1 MAPVTVNGGCGGPG
15 GCDCGRDASSDPVSD
30 GGTQAFQSADFGRL
44 QGHELADDL
53 GTDTDH
59 CIRCGFCTNACPV
72 FAETKWE
79 SVSPRGHANVI
90 KAYLDGDLDEPEQI
104 EENLDLCIKCKQCV
118 APCPAGVEIPK
129 LVIRANE
136 RLNEEEG
143 STLGDRLFADPR
155 RLNALGSLAAPLSN
169 LLSTIGPVRSVM
181 ESVLGIDAR
190 RPLPTFHRETFQDW
204 YADHEPA
211 TPVGGDDLDR
221 DVAVYV
227 DCYVN
232 YNAPEIGKAAVTVL
246 ERAGANVSL
255 ADPGCCGRAALSK
268 GFVSAAET
276 NADAALPSLA
286 DLVAEGRDVVCIEPS
301 CAAMLKDEFLDMF
314 DDPRAAQVADN
325 AYELM
330 EYLEEVFSQSP
341 KALPMGALDEHVAVH
356 SHCHTKHL
364 GIDGAAAAVL
374 SRIPDLAVDEP
385 HVSCCGMAGSFGY
398 QSEYYDLSMDIGEN
412 LFAQIRD
419 SGGDPVATGFSCRS
433 QIKDGMDDLAE
444 HPVQV
449 LERATR
455 PERVPVESS
464 TVTVTTDD

>member
-1 MAPVTVNGGCGGPG
+1 MTPVTAEGGCGGPG
-15 GCDCGRDASSDPVSD
+15 ECSCGHGGPPGEAVSD
-30 GGTQAFQSADFGRL
+30 GGTEAFQPADFGRL

-90 KAYLDGDLDEPEQI
+90 KAYLDGDLEDPEQI
-104 EENLDLCIKCKQCV
+104 EENLDLCIKCKQCI

-143 STLGDRLFADPR
+143 TALGDRLFADPR
-155 RLNALGSLAAPLSN
+155 RLNALGSLAAPVSN
-169 LLSTIGPVRSVM
+169 LLSKLGPVRSVM

-190 RPLPTFHRETFQDW
+190 RPLPTFHRETFEDW
-204 YADHEPA
+204 YAAHDPA
-211 TPVGGDDLDR
+211 PAVGDLDR

-232 YNAPEIGKAAVTVL
+232 YNAPTIGKAAVTVL
-246 ERAGANVSL
+246 ERAGADVSL

-268 GFVSAAET
+268 GFVAEAEA
-276 NADAALPSLA
+276 NADAALPPLA
-286 DLVAEGRDVVCIEPS
+286 DLVAAGRDVVCVEPS
-301 CAAMLKDEFLDMF
+301 CAAMLKDEFRDLF
-314 DDPRAAQVADN
+314 DDPRATQVADN

-330 EYLEEVFSQSP
+330 EYLDHVLAEEP
-341 KALPMGALDEHVAVH
+341 EALPVGPLDEHVAVH

-364 GIDGAAAAVL
+364 GIDGAAASVL
-374 SRIPDLAVDEP
+374 ERIPDLTVDEP
-385 HVSCCGMAGSFGY
+385 YVPCCGMAGSFGY

-412 LFAQIRD
+412 LFGQIRD

-433 QIKDGMDDLAE
+433 QIKDGMDEPAE

-455 PERVPVESS
+455 RVR
-464 TVTVTTDD
+464 TTDARRAVAPADD